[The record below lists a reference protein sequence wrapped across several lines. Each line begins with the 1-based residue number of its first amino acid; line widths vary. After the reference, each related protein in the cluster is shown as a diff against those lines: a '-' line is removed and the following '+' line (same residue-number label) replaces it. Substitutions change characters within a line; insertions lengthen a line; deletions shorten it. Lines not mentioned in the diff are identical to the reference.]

1 MAGEIAGG
9 QQDARNRPANV
20 NRRSQPFERA
30 NLYSVVLP
38 GTHPAKPAP
47 IPSFPDREFLALLEM
62 VPQHRFQP
70 PPVRMP
76 CSEVISTR
84 QVGLHGHVMPEVDD
98 DALLRIRSDLLQL

>member
-9 QQDARNRPANV
+9 QQAARNCPVELHRRPQA
-20 NRRSQPFERA
+20 FERA
-30 NLYSVVLP
+30 NLYTVVLP
-38 GTHPAKPAP
+38 GSHPAKPAP
-47 IPSFPDREFLALLEM
+47 VLSFPDREFLALLEM

-70 PPVRMP
+70 PTVRMP

-98 DALLRIRSDLLQL
+98 DALLRIGSDLLQL